1 MEDAIR
7 KADVLI
13 EALPYIKRFH
23 KKVIVIKYG
32 GSILGDEKIRNSVLE
47 DIVFLNFMGLRPI
60 LVHGGGPN
68 ISDRMRATGKKT
80 EFVEGM
86 RVTDEETLQLVE
98 EELLVLNE
106 LIVKELND
114 LGVKAVG
121 LNGKDNDLI
130 SVEKKKTKEGQVDI
144 GLVGQIKTV
153 NTELL
158 AEELKKDKV
167 IVVLPM
173 GRGKDKKTYNINADE
188 AAASIAANMQAEKF
202 VLLTNVKGIMRNA
215 EDAGSFM
222 STLTVEEV
230 SGLIENKII
239 QQGMIPKVMA
249 CVEALNGGVKKTH
262 IIDARTPHGLLLE
275 IFTDQG
281 VGTEIIK

>member
-1 MEDAIR
+1 MEEAIR

-32 GSILGDEKIRNSVLE
+32 GSILGDEKIRTGVLE

-86 RVTDEETLQLVE
+86 RVTDEETLKLVE
-98 EELLVLNE
+98 EELLVLNK
-106 LIVKELND
+106 LIVKELD
-114 LGVKAVG
+114 ELGAKAIG
-121 LNGKDNDLI
+121 LNGKEDDLI
-130 SVEKKKTKEGQVDI
+130 QVEKKKTKVDL
-144 GLVGQIKTV
+144 GLVGHIKGI

-158 AEELKKDKV
+158 NDELKKDKIV
-167 IVVLPM
+167 VVLPM
-173 GRGKDKKTYNINADE
+173 GIGKDKKTYNVNADE
-188 AAASIAANMQAEKF
+188 VAASIAANMQAEKF

-215 EDAGSFM
+215 EDPNSFI
-222 STLTVEEV
+222 STLTVDEIN
-230 SGLIENKII
+230 GLIENKIV
-239 QQGMIPKVMA
+239 QTGMIPKVMA

-262 IIDARTPHGLLLE
+262 VVDARTPHGLLLE

-281 VGTEIIK
+281 IGTEIIR